1 MRDATSLSRLT
12 TMLLFYFNPRV
23 PCGTRPNPNIVQ
35 LWDRIFQSTRPMR
48 DATNQG
54 QDCTRGIKFQST
66 RPMRDATRMDDS
78 DSVRSIISIHAS
90 HAGRDS
96 DIHKFKSLFK
106 TFLMLSQQNFALLVT
121 KSDFTTNKTMFIL
134 CKLGVIIKTASSS
147 H

>member
-1 MRDATSLSRLT
+1 MLVYKVVKLTSLLQLGRFISTHASHAGRDP
-12 TMLLFYFNPRV
+12 MLKPPESSFVL
-23 PCGTRPNPNIVQ
+23 
-35 LWDRIFQSTRPMR
+35 FQSTRPMR
-48 DATNQG
+48 DAT
-54 QDCTRGIKFQST
+54 
-66 RPMRDATRMDDS
+66 
-78 DSVRSIISIHAS
+78 
-90 HAGRDS
+90 S

>member
-1 MRDATSLSRLT
+1 MRDAT
-12 TMLLFYFNPRV
+12 
-23 PCGTRPNPNIVQ
+23 
-35 LWDRIFQSTRPMR
+35 
-48 DATNQG
+48 ATALAKDTHVN
-54 QDCTRGIKFQST
+54 
-66 RPMRDATRMDDS
+66 
-78 DSVRSIISIHAS
+78 ISIHAS

-106 TFLMLSQQNFALLVT
+106 TFLVLSQHNFTLLVA

>member
-1 MRDATSLSRLT
+1 MR
-12 TMLLFYFNPRV
+12 
-23 PCGTRPNPNIVQ
+23 IK
-35 LWDRIFQSTRPMR
+35 
-48 DATNQG
+48 
-54 QDCTRGIKFQST
+54 KFQST
-66 RPMRDATRMDDS
+66 RPMRDATRIR
-78 DSVRSIISIHAS
+78 VHAPAIFQISIHAP
-90 HAGRDS
+90 HAGRDEAGLVVLVDRVQFQSTRPMRDATMARIGREYIPQFQSTRPMRDATS

>member
-1 MRDATSLSRLT
+1 MRDATGDIA
-12 TMLLFYFNPRV
+12 V
-23 PCGTRPNPNIVQ
+23 NIASG
-35 LWDRIFQSTRPMR
+35 IFQSTRPMR
-48 DATNQG
+48 DATTQKLKEAN
-54 QDCTRGIKFQST
+54 KL
-66 RPMRDATRMDDS
+66 
-78 DSVRSIISIHAS
+78 IISIHAS

-106 TFLMLSQQNFALLVT
+106 TFLVLSQHNFTLLVA